1 METMVWKQGWEMG
14 VARLDSQHKAMVRA
28 INHLAVRL
36 EEGRG
41 REGVNR
47 SISFLMVYVELHFR
61 EEEEAMK
68 LSGYPDRVAH
78 TAQHRECARR
88 IEALLEGWRNGAPGI
103 LGDLVTFFNFW
114 LAEHLD
120 GADRHF
126 SEFLR
131 AAA

>member
-1 METMVWKQGWEMG
+1 MEKMVWREGWEMG
-14 VARLDSQHKAMVRA
+14 VVRLDAQHKAMVRA

-47 SISFLMVYVELHFR
+47 SISFLMMYVELHFR
-61 EEEEAMK
+61 EEEEAMERA
-68 LSGYPDRVAH
+68 GYPDREDHV
-78 TAQHRECARR
+78 AQHRECTRR
-88 IEALLEGWRNGAPGI
+88 IEALLEGWRNGAPEI
-103 LGDLVTFFNFW
+103 LDNLVTFFHFW

-120 GADRHF
+120 GGDRQF

-131 AAA
+131 AAV